1 VDLSVAA
8 QLLEPL
14 GLSLADIDEARLE
27 ALARGEQ
34 RATELE
40 AELRESMEAWKQEV
54 AEKESILQEFAE
66 TSGASWLGWKVI
78 VPGRLTCRCC
88 TLAKPRLPA
97 PGTGR
102 ACQLSWG
109 VWCVAALEISRR
121 DGELEEA
128 RAQHAAAKQETA
140 ELQAVVSGAEARAA
154 ETAARREAEAQA
166 AEEAAEARV
175 AETLAQWKS
184 KLGVLEAELEA
195 AERAKAA
202 IR

>member
-109 VWCVAALEISRR
+109 V
-121 DGELEEA
+121 
-128 RAQHAAAKQETA
+128 
-140 ELQAVVSGAEARAA
+140 
-154 ETAARREAEAQA
+154 
-166 AEEAAEARV
+166 
-175 AETLAQWKS
+175 
-184 KLGVLEAELEA
+184 
-195 AERAKAA
+195 
-202 IR
+202 